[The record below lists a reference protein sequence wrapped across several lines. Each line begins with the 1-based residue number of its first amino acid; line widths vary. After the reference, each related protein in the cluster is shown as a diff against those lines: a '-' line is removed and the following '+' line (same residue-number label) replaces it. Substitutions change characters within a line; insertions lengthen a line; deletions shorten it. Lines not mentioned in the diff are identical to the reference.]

1 MGNWCWSRYNVCM
14 LPELD
19 SSRKCC
25 IFFRARKTRY
35 RKWEKE
41 KHSRG
46 CLISFSPPAT
56 RDQVGWLLWGE
67 LVGFCITWPWVEE
80 YIVYRLV
87 YVIHKFHVD
96 ISLQCND
103 YQGES
108 FESCGKPSEWSN
120 FLLKKYFAFL
130 NQICQGEAAMLAT
143 KRVVAPMRAALGNI
157 NINTRFEFTCED
169 ILMQLQWLPVSYI
182 RISRKG
188 SQNEQTSKDILK
200 PANLVP
206 RWSNPIIP
214 R

>member
-1 MGNWCWSRYNVCM
+1 MGNWCWSWYNVCM
-14 LPELD
+14 SPELD

-87 YVIHKFHVD
+87 TQVPHWHF
-96 ISLQCND
+96 
-103 YQGES
+103 
-108 FESCGKPSEWSN
+108 PS
-120 FLLKKYFAFL
+120 
-130 NQICQGEAAMLAT
+130 
-143 KRVVAPMRAALGNI
+143 V
-157 NINTRFEFTCED
+157 
-169 ILMQLQWLPVSYI
+169 QWLPGGELWVMWKTKWVIQLPSEEI
-182 RISRKG
+182 FC
-188 SQNEQTSKDILK
+188 ILK
-200 PANLVP
+200 LNLSG
-206 RWSNPIIP
+206 RSSNAGNKTGGCPNARSPGEYQHQHQVWIYLWHFYATQIVTSELYKDF
-214 R
+214 